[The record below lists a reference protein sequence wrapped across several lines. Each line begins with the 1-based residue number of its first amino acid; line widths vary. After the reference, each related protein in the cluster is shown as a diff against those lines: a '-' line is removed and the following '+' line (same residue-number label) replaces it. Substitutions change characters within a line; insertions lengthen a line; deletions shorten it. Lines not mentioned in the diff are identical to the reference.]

1 MRKKCKVR
9 RIVLATIVYI
19 GISVILSG
27 CSATELEERCFPM
40 LVAVGYEDGRI
51 SYGAVFPK
59 DDAAGQ
65 SGSKESEIQA
75 PEVTDVNFASS
86 KERYE
91 SRLNKEVD
99 YNHMKVLV
107 FEDEIFDKSGMY
119 DDVIDSLMRSEAF
132 PRNTYVCVVDDI
144 EDLFEMQKSISQD
157 LGTYLEEYIKKQ
169 EKDKEQLLTLGDLM
183 DEKANQTKMMYLPY
197 LNIEDNYVEWR
208 GYMNTNGKI
217 WKESHIE

>member
-1 MRKKCKVR
+1 MRKNCR
-9 RIVLATIVYI
+9 FIRILLFTIVYI
-19 GISVILSG
+19 GISMIFTG

-40 LVAVGYEDGRI
+40 LVAVGYEDGKI

-65 SGSKESEIQA
+65 PGSKESEIQV
-75 PEVTDVNFASS
+75 PEVTDVNVALS
-86 KERYE
+86 KEKYE
-91 SRLNKEVD
+91 KRLNKEVD

-119 DDVIDSLMRSEAF
+119 DEVIDSLTRSEAF
-132 PRNTYVCVVDDI
+132 PRNTYVCVADDV
-144 EDLFEMQKSISQD
+144 EDLFEIQKSISQD
-157 LGTYLEEYIKKQ
+157 LGSYLEEYIKKQ
-169 EKDKEQLLTLGDLM
+169 EKDKEQLLTLGDLI
-183 DEKANQTKMMYLPY
+183 DEKANQTNMLYLPC
-197 LNIEDNYVEWR
+197 LDIEENYIEWK